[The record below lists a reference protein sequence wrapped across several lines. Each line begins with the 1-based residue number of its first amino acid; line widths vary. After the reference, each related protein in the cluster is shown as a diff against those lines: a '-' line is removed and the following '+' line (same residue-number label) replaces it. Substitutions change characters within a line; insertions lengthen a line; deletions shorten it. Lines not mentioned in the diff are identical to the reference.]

1 MAGKKTDK
9 KREARISNE
18 IVVDAY
24 NAEERAL
31 GWYYYL
37 EQQISF
43 PFEAEC
49 VKQRAVSPLRKG
61 EKIQITA
68 LAPEDDCVQEILVL
82 GRWGGRSLGVPL
94 AQLKP
99 TGADAETAQAIADWH
114 YCVAHDNRF

>member
-1 MAGKKTDK
+1 M
-9 KREARISNE
+9 
-18 IVVDAY
+18 
-24 NAEERAL
+24 

-37 EQQISF
+37 EQQVSF

-68 LAPEDDCVQEILVL
+68 LAPEDDCAHEILVL

-94 AQLKP
+94 TQLKP
-99 TGADAETAQAIADWH
+99 TGVDAESAQAIADWH
-114 YCVAHDNRF
+114 YWVAHDNRF